1 MLPSGR
7 ARLRTHFLNTPVN
20 LSNGNMLCRNTGP
33 SSGLRFWS
41 KRHNATQI
49 LLGPTLRL
57 QPAHAAPPARAPPSA
72 QREGGLLRR
81 QGLQPNASQP
91 AHPLRPNAM
100 AACFGAKFASSQ
112 TEPSE
117 QQVLQTQKCLGLS
130 VGVRSQVLSFRGSE
144 AVLLLHVSSTLQ

>member
-7 ARLRTHFLNTPVN
+7 AQLRTHFLNTPVN

-57 QPAHAAPPARAPPSA
+57 QPAHAAPPACAPPSA
-72 QREGGLLRR
+72 
-81 QGLQPNASQP
+81 NAK
-91 AHPLRPNAM
+91 
-100 AACFGAKFASSQ
+100 AAFFGAKFASSQ
-112 TEPSE
+112 SELSE